1 MHRVLVVDDDKV
13 LQESVKQ
20 ALEFHHFKVDVA
32 DNGKQ
37 AIGAVYREKYGWT
50 NNNCPHSK
58 YLGDNTLS
66 IPVHPNVTKKEAI
79 YICEKINQFFQ
90 K

>member
-37 AIGAVYREKYGWT
+37 AISAVYREEYVCGQ
-50 NNNCPHSK
+50 
-58 YLGDNTLS
+58 
-66 IPVHPNVTKKEAI
+66 V
-79 YICEKINQFFQ
+79 
-90 K
+90 